1 MSPRCML
8 SIWFSHVWR
17 WRSLS
22 LVTLLA
28 TLFVSWTAFADDN
41 PYHDSE
47 VCIRGGQVVTI
58 DGKQYT
64 KINFNVHLEQQ
75 SPRNCNL
82 RSARNGYPIYDAD
95 GKPLGEQQWLR
106 SVYAANQGASP
117 SVLRRCVPNSSP
129 LPGATQE
136 ELADCPHSM
145 ANYMDVPSNGWIK
158 WILIPRQP
166 VATWTEKQVAAA
178 RSSCLEATSAEA
190 KKACQDA
197 GYVQSGASPKAAAPD
212 VSDFDQK
219 LNAALAQLSKN
230 FSEDSLRLAVSMGE
244 MASQYNYE
252 VARFWRA
259 FAILMLIVFSL
270 AANRIRSLKKQLRE
284 ARHQKTMPTGA
295 TLSLQN
301 KRLQEEL
308 EKANDT
314 IRQLSA
320 VDHKLEKE
328 LLEQQHKDEL
338 LKLGRGWHER
348 LDEDAKKYNERLEKL
363 TNERNADIAERDN
376 VIAAK
381 DNIIAQQEGQIAAW
395 RYRHKTAIHEG
406 EERIGYEAGKADE
419 LERKLA
425 TLETGQAMNRK
436 ELETKHSAAIA
447 EKDAVI
453 GQLRNENQQLKEQL
467 RAANDNARAA
477 QAPQT
482 PSTVTSPPSTV
493 TIPQGQDALSIEAK
507 YQATLNME
515 RAIQDLIQSVRA
527 SSTDLEQKAL
537 DAGLKAA
544 KLQIDLECACYCKQE
559 AERDLAAKV
568 VEFESLQKRHYQLG
582 ILYSLSQTA
591 LQKAVGSD
599 LGGPVSTPPESG
611 GVIRKAI
618 DHGLGAPKVPPDLVG
633 HEEVAEVPTGV
644 VPAEVLAK
652 GHQEGPS
659 ITVDG
664 APEGWNQEP
673 YTTPDHSQVV
683 ERPSPPHT
691 PTIPIAS
698 PPPDKE
704 GHG

>member
-1 MSPRCML
+1 
-8 SIWFSHVWR
+8 
-17 WRSLS
+17 
-22 LVTLLA
+22 
-28 TLFVSWTAFADDN
+28 
-41 PYHDSE
+41 
-47 VCIRGGQVVTI
+47 
-58 DGKQYT
+58 
-64 KINFNVHLEQQ
+64 
-75 SPRNCNL
+75 
-82 RSARNGYPIYDAD
+82 
-95 GKPLGEQQWLR
+95 
-106 SVYAANQGASP
+106 
-117 SVLRRCVPNSSP
+117 
-129 LPGATQE
+129 
-136 ELADCPHSM
+136 
-145 ANYMDVPSNGWIK
+145 MDVPSNGWIA

-178 RSSCLEATSAEA
+178 KSSCLEATSAEA
-190 KKACQDA
+190 KKACQAA
-197 GYVQSGASPKAAAPD
+197 GYGQSDNPQSPIVATAPAFE
-212 VSDFDQK
+212 SQ

-252 VARFWRA
+252 VARSWRA
-259 FAILMLIVFSL
+259 FAILTLIVFSVALTL
-270 AANRIRSLKKQLRE
+270 AANRIRTLKKQLRE
-284 ARHQKTMPTGA
+284 VRHQKTMPTGA

-308 EKANDT
+308 KKANNT
-314 IRQLSA
+314 IKQLSS

-328 LLEQQHKDEL
+328 LLEQQHKAEL
-338 LKLGRGWHER
+338 LNLGRGWHER
-348 LDEDAKKYNERLEKL
+348 LDEDAKKYNERMERL
-363 TNERNADIAERDN
+363 TKERNADIAERDN

-381 DNIIAQQEGQIAAW
+381 DRTIAEQEGQLAAW
-395 RYRHKTAIHEG
+395 RYRHKTAIYEG
-406 EERIGYEAGKADE
+406 EERIGHEAGKADE

-493 TIPQGQDALSIEAK
+493 TSPAPSPTSTDPIDVRIRLLENQ
-507 YQATLNME
+507 E
-515 RAIQDLIQSVRA
+515 RAIHDFVDSVRA
-527 SSTDLEQKAL
+527 SSTDLEKKAL
-537 DAGLKAA
+537 DAGFRVA
-544 KLQIDLECACYCKQE
+544 KLENDLAFACYCKQE

-599 LGGPVSTPPESG
+599 CAGEESTPLSDGG
-611 GVIRKAI
+611 GVLIRAI

-659 ITVDG
+659 ITVEG
-664 APEGWNQEP
+664 APEGWNPEP
-673 YTTPDHSQVV
+673 YTAPDHSQVV

-698 PPPDKE
+698 PPPNKE